1 MTVGV
6 QTPEVGAGAVSAL
19 ISNWRA
25 SGIVS
30 ARSGSRLNVT
40 SGRDGAFNGQAGQR
54 ANQVSDDVYGGT
66 LNSYLNPAAFA
77 QPASGTLGNYVR
89 NSLVGPAFWNIDLAI
104 SRNLSLGAGHSLELR
119 AEAFNLLNHF
129 NWGNPGTN
137 LGAGTFGR
145 IQTQSGA
152 PRIMQFGV
160 KFGF

>member
-1 MTVGV
+1 MS
-6 QTPEVGAGAVSAL
+6 AV

-54 ANQVSDDVYGGT
+54 ANQVSDDVYGET
-66 LNSYLNPAAFA
+66 LNNYLVPTAFA
-77 QPASGTLGNYVR
+77 QPASGTLGDYVR
-89 NSLVGPAFWNIDLAI
+89 NSLVGPAFWNIDLAL
-104 SRNLSLGAGHSLELR
+104 SRNLSLGSGHSLELR

-160 KFGF
+160 KYGF